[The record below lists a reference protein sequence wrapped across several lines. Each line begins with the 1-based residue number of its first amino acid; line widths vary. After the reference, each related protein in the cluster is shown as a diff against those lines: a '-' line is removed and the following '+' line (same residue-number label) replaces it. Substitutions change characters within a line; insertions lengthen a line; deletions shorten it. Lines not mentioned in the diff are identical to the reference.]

1 MNTFFIRIVNVSIT
15 ASILVLLVLIM
26 RLFLKKA
33 PKWINV
39 LLWSLVAF
47 RLLCPIGIESPLSLI
62 PKTDWI
68 PTQVTENIP
77 NNFDSIPPD
86 NIVVDPSVYGDN
98 VTITYPIANDPQI
111 EIRKGI
117 STDYLLSCIWV
128 SGMAVMVVYMLFSYV
143 RIYCKIRN
151 SKRFSENV
159 YLCNEV
165 ETPFVFGLLRPRI
178 YLPESMDSVNMSY
191 VISHEKAHI
200 RRLDHLWKPLGFLL
214 LTVHWFNPLM
224 WIAYVL
230 LCRDIEMACDERV
243 VKEYNDTQRADY
255 SEALL
260 LCSVNRSLITACP
273 LAFGE
278 VSVKTRIKSVLSYKK
293 PTLWIVIIALLLCI
307 ATAVFFLT
315 DPFTADTEY
324 EYENLYGRY
333 TESTA
338 NLGTPL
344 SETENEFLILAETAL
359 FTVKYKAPQSSS
371 APEIMIVRKS
381 DGKETQLKLTVGQMN
396 ESLNLTVSTPENPST
411 TPYGAV
417 NDPYIWTD
425 ISDTTV
431 TVNVLALEDIFKASS
446 APKVMTAE
454 RFNECISDLKALE
467 NSDEMLKVLKTAYKE
482 LNKTT
487 ATGEDKFR
495 YNLENAVKDSVFEEG
510 LYVRSS
516 LSVSNSE
523 DVESLF
529 DTYLKWTAEDRR
541 NAEKEVFDPA
551 YEPFMAIASFAFD
564 VSTEELSVTR
574 STIVIYPDNSNVG
587 PNERTSILL
596 TRPNTDPEYDLPI
609 PTPPYVF
616 EVSFRDNTYFINTVS
631 MDEGLKGSLSDIIGY
646 CGLLKKAGYN
656 IEASESSKDGIS
668 ADRPGYYFCARNSDG
683 QTVEL
688 TYDGAGYSI
697 YAVMDKTAA
706 DKNTTEDDDS
716 PPQTVEDT
724 AISSAVREHFRD
736 EVPTGLLHFTSYN
749 LLKKTEISGTPLYG
763 KEEHVKKIIFYLQVL
778 HQKYSMQNG
787 KPTLLQEDLS
797 PAVLTFDVSDG
808 SYTLEEYWEPRKG
821 ADYDSDL
828 KAKVPHEILEDL
840 KDVQSNLDELKQK
853 CDYQIS
859 SSPYFSNSEE

>member
-77 NNFDSIPPD
+77 NNFDSMPPD

-243 VKEYNDTQRADY
+243 VKEYNDIQRADY

-293 PTLWIVIIALLLCI
+293 PTLWIVIIALLLCV

-315 DPFTADTEY
+315 DPNTDKEPPV
-324 EYENLYGRY
+324 EPPISENDNP
-333 TESTA
+333 E
-338 NLGTPL
+338 TP
-344 SETENEFLILAETAL
+344 
-359 FTVKYKAPQSSS
+359 
-371 APEIMIVRKS
+371 PE
-381 DGKETQLKLTVGQMN
+381 E
-396 ESLNLTVSTPENPST
+396 
-411 TPYGAV
+411 
-417 NDPYIWTD
+417 
-425 ISDTTV
+425 
-431 TVNVLALEDIFKASS
+431 
-446 APKVMTAE
+446 PK
-454 RFNECISDLKALE
+454 K
-467 NSDEMLKVLKTAYKE
+467 
-482 LNKTT
+482 
-487 ATGEDKFR
+487 
-495 YNLENAVKDSVFEEG
+495 
-510 LYVRSS
+510 
-516 LSVSNSE
+516 
-523 DVESLF
+523 
-529 DTYLKWTAEDRR
+529 
-541 NAEKEVFDPA
+541 P
-551 YEPFMAIASFAFD
+551 D
-564 VSTEELSVTR
+564 VSENVTDEP
-574 STIVIYPDNSNVG
+574 T
-587 PNERTSILL
+587 
-596 TRPNTDPEYDLPI
+596 NTAPEYDLPI

-631 MDEGLKGSLSDIIGY
+631 MDAGLEGSLSDIISY
-646 CGLLKKAGYN
+646 CGLLKKKGYN

-697 YAVMDKTAA
+697 YAVMGKTAA
-706 DKNTTEDDDS
+706 DKNTTEDDD
-716 PPQTVEDT
+716 PQPQTVEDA

-797 PAVLTFDVSDG
+797 PAVLTFDISDG

-821 ADYDSDL
+821 ADYDADL

-840 KDVQSNLDELKQK
+840 KDVQSHLDELKQK

-859 SSPYFSNSEE
+859 SSPYFSDSEE